1 MPEKR
6 TSRIRVRFRE
16 GKDFTA
22 VWQRDL
28 SHGGIF
34 LRTNR
39 LRPLRSTLIIV
50 LCMPDGSDIEI
61 RGEVVHVVKA
71 EEASAQ
77 NPMGIAVQLTALDEK
92 MRKRLEAYLV
102 DLKRRTL
109 EPQSEPLIT
118 PPPVVAPLPDDKSL
132 LRRVC
137 WLLAD
142 GNRVSERA
150 IEAVCG
156 LPRDASLEARRAVL
170 DRLRHL
176 LSPEQPPEYLGWSD
190 ARAITRLLSEL
201 EARLLGSGGH

>member
-16 GKDFTA
+16 GKDFHA

-50 LCMPDGSDIEI
+50 LAMPDGSDIEI
-61 RGEVVHVVKA
+61 RGEVVRVVNA
-71 EEASAQ
+71 EEATAQ

-109 EPQSEPLIT
+109 EPKSRPVVA
-118 PPPVVAPLPDDKSL
+118 PPPVVLPLPDDKTL
-132 LRRVC
+132 LRRMC

-142 GNRVSERA
+142 GTRVSERA
-150 IEAVCG
+150 IEALFG
-156 LPRDASLEARRAVL
+156 LPRDASPEARRAVL
-170 DRLRHL
+170 ERLRNL

-190 ARAITRLLSEL
+190 ARAITRLLGEL
-201 EARLLGSGGH
+201 EARLLGTDH